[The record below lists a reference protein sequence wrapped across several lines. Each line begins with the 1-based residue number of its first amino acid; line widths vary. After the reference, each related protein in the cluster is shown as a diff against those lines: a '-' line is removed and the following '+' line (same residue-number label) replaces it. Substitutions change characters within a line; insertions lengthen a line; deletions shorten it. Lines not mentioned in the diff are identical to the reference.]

1 MGTLEIGKEYNRD
14 FLSSTWGYKGRQ
26 AISRGIITPADEHK
40 IILFVTNIKQK
51 SDTQY
56 NNYFIEEGILHMEGE
71 SNHSNDQRLIN
82 SELNNDS
89 IYLFYRNIHHTPFV
103 YYGRV
108 FLVDYKTNTDR
119 PSTFILSTSA
129 SLAIGMSSLS
139 TEQNKTNYTK
149 ERFISDK
156 EGAKRVELHVRYE
169 RSLKNRAKAI
179 EIHGT
184 NCKVCGFNFNEFY
197 GSDLARHFIEVHH
210 ITPLSRISEE
220 QSIDP
225 ARDLIPLCSNC
236 HSMIHRQRDIVMS
249 VEELQKRITRKKN
262 SFSKNIPY

>member
-1 MGTLEIGKEYNRD
+1 MPFNMDYIEMGKEYDRD

-26 AISRGIITPADEHK
+26 AISRGIFTPADEDK

-51 SDTQY
+51 LDTQY
-56 NNYFIEEGILHMEGE
+56 KNYFIEEGILHMEGE
-71 SNHSNDQRLIN
+71 TNHSNDQRLIN

-89 IYLFYRNIHHTPFV
+89 IYLFYRDIHHTPFV

-108 FLVDYKTNTDR
+108 FLVDYKINTDK
-119 PSTFILSTSA
+119 PSTFILATSY
-129 SLAIGMSSLS
+129 SLAIGLKSLS
-139 TEQNKTNYTK
+139 TEQNKTNFSE
-149 ERFISDK
+149 ERFIPDK
-156 EGAKRVELHVRYE
+156 EGEKRVKVHVSYE

-184 NCKVCGFNFNEFY
+184 TCKACGFNFNEFY

-210 ITPLSRISEE
+210 ITPLSKISEE
-220 QSIDP
+220 QQNIDP
-225 ARDLIPLCSNC
+225 AIDLIPLCSNC

-249 VEELQKRITRKKN
+249 VEELQKRINRINKK
-262 SFSKNIPY
+262 